1 MKKMRKMV
9 WRIILLT
16 AVALLTVFTGCGKK
30 ETAGTADVSR
40 NGGTGKYKIAFLVLG
55 LDDVWHNVTS
65 SATKK
70 YIESMDP
77 DIQIDIFDAKSKQDL
92 LLNHFETAFNG
103 GYKIVLGGPSPEF
116 DETALVASF
125 KEKGVPV
132 IGYSFEE
139 EGSGTLFSAI
149 LCSDYNLGLASA
161 ERAAQEL
168 PQGAKIVYLDGPVYS
183 GSILRRK
190 GLQDGLLNKRP
201 DIQLLDEQIANFA
214 KSEAMEKMD
223 DWIQRFGKIDGV
235 LAANDSM
242 ALGAIESLRAN
253 GFNIADVYVYGID
266 SVPEA
271 CLAIQ
276 AGELRLSAF
285 QDPMAYV
292 KAFHEIVENFKNGK
306 TTVDDTRIIYI
317 DASYTDSSN
326 VEDRIAFYRE
336 AGAMK

>member
-1 MKKMRKMV
+1 MKKMREMNGRMLLAAV
-9 WRIILLT
+9 VLLT
-16 AVALLTVFTGCGKK
+16 MVFAGCSKK
-30 ETAGTADVSR
+30 ETAGTANASGV
-40 NGGTGKYKIAFLVLG
+40 GKYKIAFLIQG

-70 YIESMDP
+70 YIESLDP
-77 DIQIDIFDAKSKQDL
+77 DIQIDIFDGKSKTDQ
-92 LLNHFETAFNG
+92 LLNHFETVLNSD
-103 GYKIVLGGPSPEF
+103 YKIVLGGPSPEF

-125 KEKGVPV
+125 KGKGVPV
-132 IGYSFEE
+132 VGYSFED

-149 LCSDYNLGLASA
+149 LCSDYNLGLVSA
-161 ERAAQEL
+161 ERAAREL
-168 PQGAKIVYLDGPVYS
+168 PQGAKVVYLDGPVYS

-190 GLQDGLLNKRP
+190 GLQDGLLDKRP
-201 DIQLLDEQIANFA
+201 DVQLLDEQIANFA

-253 GFNIADVYVYGID
+253 GFNIGDVYVYGID

-276 AGELRLSAF
+276 ADELRVSAF
-285 QDPMAYV
+285 QDPMAYAR
-292 KAFHEIVENFKNGK
+292 AFYEIVENFKNGK
-306 TTVDDTRIIYI
+306 TTVDDTKIVYI
-317 DASYTDSSN
+317 DAAYTDSSN
-326 VEDRIAFYRE
+326 VEERIAFYRE
-336 AGAMK
+336 AGVMK